1 MVKLIQN
8 LQQDDL
14 KTMLKEQGV
23 SYLGLF
29 GSYARGEET
38 QQSDIDLMIDF
49 DETKSLFDLADIK
62 IQLQEKLG
70 KKVELSMRG
79 HIKESLKSYINKD
92 LITLYEKN

>member
-1 MVKLIQN
+1 MTQVIQN

-14 KTMLKEQGV
+14 KAMLKEQGV

-38 QQSDIDLMIDF
+38 QESDVDLMIDF
-49 DETKSLFDLADIK
+49 DEIKSLFDLADIK

-70 KKVELSMRG
+70 RKVELSMRG
-79 HIKESLKSYINKD
+79 YIKESLKSYINKD
-92 LITLYEKN
+92 LITVYEKN

>member
-8 LQQDDL
+8 LQQDDF
-14 KTMLKEQGV
+14 KTMFKEQGV

-38 QQSDIDLMIDF
+38 QQSDVDLMIDF

-70 KKVELSMRG
+70 KKVELSLRG
-79 HIKESLKSYINKD
+79 HIKESLKSYINED
-92 LITLYEKN
+92 LITVYEKN